1 MDALI
6 EPRLEERREEDGRKA
21 WHCLDCGFC
30 RASKSDVSRHI
41 EQKHIDFSIQ
51 CSICPASYTRR
62 DKLKAHMKSKHGMF
76 IWTFSN
82 KNQSNSQICAD
93 IDMEVLSKMRS
104 VRGEMGELIWLCCE
118 CDYSHIK
125 KTNTFRHVEAK
136 HVVCEYLCPICNQ
149 PNSCRNALKQHM
161 IRLHSFGVNK
171 WKTNKWLPRLVNLV
185 CLVFFLLIFSGLML
199 TIPGALWSGPS
210 IESEAMKKMIPMTNE
225 LGLKMWQCSEC
236 DYRVKNSNDLRKH
249 VERKHLECR
258 VTCDVC
264 FQVFNCRYRLQQHH
278 RSAHLEPECL
288 WNLKYIQNTF
298 LSANFNQSI
307 VKGEPP
313 SYDQSIKSKMLETQ
327 DADGWKLWKCSD
339 CDYTNKKTSHLYRH
353 IERRHFS
360 VTLSCEFCA
369 QTFTCSQAL
378 ATHQK
383 HSCCS

>member
-1 MDALI
+1 
-6 EPRLEERREEDGRKA
+6 
-21 WHCLDCGFC
+21 
-30 RASKSDVSRHI
+30 
-41 EQKHIDFSIQ
+41 
-51 CSICPASYTRR
+51 
-62 DKLKAHMKSKHGMF
+62 
-76 IWTFSN
+76 
-82 KNQSNSQICAD
+82 
-93 IDMEVLSKMRS
+93 MEVLSKMRS

-136 HVVCEYLCPICNQ
+136 HVVCEYLCPICTQ

-161 IRLHSFGVNK
+161 IRLHSFSVNK
-171 WKTNKWLPRLVNLV
+171 WKTNKRFCWTDWPLIVATLWLGLRLILK
-185 CLVFFLLIFSGLML
+185 
-199 TIPGALWSGPS
+199 IPGTLWSGPS
-210 IESEAMKKMIPMTNE
+210 IESEAMKKMIPMTDE
-225 LGLKMWQCSEC
+225 MGLKMWQCSEC

-258 VTCDVC
+258 VSCDIC

-278 RSAHLEPECL
+278 RSAHQNAFWPVF
-288 WNLKYIQNTF
+288 WNKSKIANNF
-298 LSANFNQSI
+298 LSANFNPI
-307 VKGEPP
+307 IKGEAPN
-313 SYDQSIKSKMLETQ
+313 YDQSIKSKMLETQ

-353 IERRHFS
+353 IERRHFL

-383 HSCCS
+383 HSCCSWDLISIKCVTQSSTW